1 MSSSCQELI
10 KLVLQV
16 LGGLLVAWVTVRLAL
31 RRFKSERRWERQ
43 TSTLADLLIAIDQL
57 DRLND
62 IWYQAE
68 IERRELSEER
78 SRAMS
83 ADNEKAM
90 RDFEKSAAVAA
101 VLLPPDIFAIVQQL
115 QTALSSKVDSYFD
128 RLDTDGAALQKARE
142 ALINAGRKLQEK

>member
-101 VLLPPDIFAIVQQL
+101 VLVAIL
-115 QTALSSKVDSYFD
+115 
-128 RLDTDGAALQKARE
+128 AANGKIGPA
-142 ALINAGRKLQEK
+142 ATPSP